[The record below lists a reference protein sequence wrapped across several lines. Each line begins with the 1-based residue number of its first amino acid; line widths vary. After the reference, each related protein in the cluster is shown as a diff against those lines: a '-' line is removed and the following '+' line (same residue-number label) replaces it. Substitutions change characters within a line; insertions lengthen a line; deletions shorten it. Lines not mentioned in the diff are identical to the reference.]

1 MPIDNFKKYFAA
13 LQVARVFLRE
23 RKLLELRI
31 LTVQD
36 GTATQLL
43 SFTKV
48 MTSDF
53 PLSRSLLS
61 GHAKVTKI
69 ANLRRNAA
77 RS

>member
-1 MPIDNFKKYFAA
+1 MTI
-13 LQVARVFLRE
+13 VARGMLRE

-61 GHAKVTKI
+61 GHARVTEKPKS
-69 ANLRRNAA
+69 RRNTA
-77 RS
+77 RFLTVFIL